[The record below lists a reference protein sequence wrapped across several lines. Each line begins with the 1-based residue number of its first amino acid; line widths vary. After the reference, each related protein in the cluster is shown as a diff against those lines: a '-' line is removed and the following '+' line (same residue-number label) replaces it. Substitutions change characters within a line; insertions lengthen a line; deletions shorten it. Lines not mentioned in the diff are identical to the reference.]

1 MYFKFKINI
10 VPFVLLTF
18 ILVSTS
24 FAARQD
30 KKEYTFLSNED
41 TWLSSNELVLAQ
53 SDDFLDDDFYFPDDL
68 IEEESPYDI
77 ADPLRPFNVA
87 MFHFND
93 RLYFWVF
100 KPAAQGW
107 RKVVPEIAR
116 TGIDNFFYNLG
127 FPIRFV
133 NSLLQLNGEKAT
145 FEVGRFFLNTIFGVL
160 GFGNPAKNFEE
171 LNPAPQDLGLTFG
184 RYGIGHGIYLVLPFF
199 GPSSLRD
206 GVGLVG
212 DSFLNPINY
221 VDPFELAAGIKAT
234 DVVNRTSFRIGDYE
248 AFKDAA
254 LVPYDSMKS
263 AFLQRRLKRVEN

>member
-1 MYFKFKINI
+1 MYFKIKIYI

-24 FAARQD
+24 LAAGQD
-30 KKEYTFLSNED
+30 IKEDIY
-41 TWLSSNELVLAQ
+41 LSSNELQMVPAQ
-53 SDDFLDDDFYFPDDL
+53 SDDFFDDDFYFPDDL
-68 IEEESPYDI
+68 IEEDSPYDV

-93 RLYFWVF
+93 KLYFWVF

-107 RKVVPEIAR
+107 RKVVPEPAR

-133 NSLLQLNGEKAT
+133 NSILQLNGEKAT
-145 FEVGRFFLNTIFGVL
+145 AEVGRFFLNTIFGVL
-160 GFGNPAKNFEE
+160 GFGNPAKNFDE
-171 LNPAPQDLGLTFG
+171 LNPPPEDLGLTFG

-212 DSFLNPINY
+212 DSFLNPLYY
-221 VDPFELAAGIKAT
+221 VDPVELTIGMKAT
-234 DVVNRTSFRIGDYE
+234 DAVNRTSFRIGDYE
-248 AFKDAA
+248 ALKDAA
-254 LVPYDSMKS
+254 LVPYEAMKS
-263 AFLQRRLKRVEN
+263 GYLQRRLKRVDN